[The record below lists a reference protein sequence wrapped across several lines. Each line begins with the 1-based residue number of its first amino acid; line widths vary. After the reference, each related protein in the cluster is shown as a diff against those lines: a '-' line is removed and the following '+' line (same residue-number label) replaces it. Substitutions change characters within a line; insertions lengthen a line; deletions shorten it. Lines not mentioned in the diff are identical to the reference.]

1 MGFSFFGFKREV
13 HMIVP
18 QNGGN
23 HLSPSDTFA
32 LARYL
37 AGKDWQSVGASAWLT
52 ALLTNSSAAGGEG
65 QRAIRSSLPFLIGKE
80 GMIEIFQI
88 NPDDPPPAPV
98 KPVQPASTNIE
109 MPALPAAL
117 RLTDAQIKESEKAG
131 LWEREFTQWAGRT
144 ANQTPLSFHQAGGL
158 VIAGVAIGRRLYIPT
173 HWGEEVSPNLYALI
187 CAVST
192 FYHKSTSLRLAER
205 VLRSGMRYMIM
216 PEPGSPENLVSHL
229 AGDPK
234 AIENMSAGDRAKY
247 ERGLLRFAAQR
258 LIVRDELGGLFKSMG
273 KDYMAGMKERLMQF
287 YDGMDETAVSTQTKG
302 IMIIHDVALSIFGTT
317 TPASLAG
324 AISSADWRDGN
335 LARFV
340 LLTPEQDYKDRP
352 AATSTELPLELPGL
366 LTRLHN
372 ALPEPPLY
380 NSNGERP
387 DMERWAVVVKPY
399 QQFMAYSD
407 ALRDMT
413 AEGAGLDDRLRP
425 LYGRHPVKALKV
437 ALILAA
443 IDWAWDG
450 CKGRPQIEDRH
461 WYRALLIAE
470 EWRASAHRCLHQL
483 STTTHHESESKI
495 RLLLGRY
502 PEGITRS
509 EILRVSDL
517 SVRQVDEV
525 LGVMVEAGEIEIIE
539 RKTTGRPAKVYR
551 WSQT

>member
-1 MGFSFFGFKREV
+1 MS
-13 HMIVP
+13 IP
-18 QNGGN
+18 QNGGAAS
-23 HLSPSDTFA
+23 LTPSDTFA

-37 AGKDWQSVGASAWLT
+37 AGRDWQTAGASGWLT
-52 ALLTNSSAAGGEG
+52 TLLTNAQGPEG
-65 QRAIRSSLPFLIGKE
+65 TKALRSTLPFLLGKD

-98 KPVQPASTNIE
+98 KSTPVTPQGID
-109 MPALPAAL
+109 MPALPASL
-117 RLTDAQIKESEKAG
+117 RLSDSQIKESEKAG
-131 LWEREFTQWAGRT
+131 VWEREFTTWAGRT

-187 CAVST
+187 CALST

-205 VLRSGMRYMIM
+205 VLRSGMRHMIM
-216 PEPGSPENLVSHL
+216 PEPGSPENLVAAL

-234 AIENMSAGDRAKY
+234 ALDNMNAGERAKY

-302 IMIIHDVALSIFGTT
+302 IVILHDIALSIFGTT
-317 TPASLAG
+317 TPASLAS

-340 LLTPEQDYKDRP
+340 LLTPEPDYKDRP
-352 AATSTELPLELPGL
+352 ASTVRDFPTEIPGL

-372 ALPEPPLY
+372 ALPEPPVY
-380 NSNGERP
+380 DSNGERP
-387 DMERWAVVVKPY
+387 DMERWAVVVRPY
-399 QQFMAYSD
+399 QQFMNYSD
-407 ALRDMT
+407 ALREMT
-413 AEGAGLDDRLRP
+413 AEGKGLDDRLRP
-425 LYGRHPVKALKV
+425 LYGRHPLKALKV

-443 IDWAWDG
+443 LDWAADG
-450 CKGRPQIEDRH
+450 CKDRPQIEDRH

-483 STTTHHESESKI
+483 STTNHHESESKI

-509 EILRVSDL
+509 EILRASDL
-517 SVRQVDEV
+517 TVKQVDEV
-525 LGVMVEAGEIEIIE
+525 LGVMVEAGEIEVIE
-539 RKTTGRPAKVYR
+539 RKTTGRAAKVYR
-551 WSQT
+551 WSR